1 MPPRYFTVD
10 QANRLL
16 PEITPLLEALRES
29 QRTLAAYQTT
39 QEELKVKAR
48 SNGHN
53 HSEEIAEMARSIQ
66 IATKQ
71 ASDLV
76 SQITAMGIQ
85 VKDIEMG
92 LVDFPTIHDGRRVL
106 LCWKLGETAVDY
118 WHEVNTG
125 YGSRQPIQD
134 RDEGRDS

>member
-39 QEELKVKAR
+39 QEALKVKAR

-53 HSEEIAEMARSIQ
+53 HAEEIAEMARSIQ